1 MPIPKNILDVE
12 RPVNTV
18 VIAYGKNKDRFAVRQ
33 RVGCRYVNGRSLP
46 VNGPTIGHIIDGKFV
61 PLDEISPVREQGAD
75 MKDWGNVVYCD
86 MLFKDILSELLAV
99 YNRSDALKIYCIAI
113 LRVCYP
119 GIKDY
124 ELKDAYE
131 ESFLSELYPDAA
143 LSRNT
148 VSEFFYSLG
157 RAYSRIVLF
166 MQNRA
171 KAISL
176 DHHILIDG
184 TLKSNESEVNSL
196 SNFSRK
202 ARTKGTRDI
211 SVLFAFDLELKEP
224 ICSACYPGNMIDA
237 TSYEDF
243 VVNNQITKGLLIGD
257 KGFPFS
263 KSQHLFE
270 ENRNLHYMNPLKR
283 NAKVISSYR
292 MYDYDG
298 ILSYNSDITYKKAV
312 MKGGKYLYSFRDSR
326 KAAKEE
332 KDYLIRRQKN
342 GDYSDEEFKTK
353 QEEFGTIVLE
363 SDVDLDGETAYKAY
377 SSRWEI
383 ELVMRYYKQ
392 ACELD
397 ETREHADY
405 SVHGSELCSFLA
417 SLLTFRL
424 INNFDKV
431 KLLNSMTFRK
441 AMSILERAK
450 KVNMPGKGWQLIKLV
465 QTQIDILK
473 ELGLIPK
480 APASDTQLPKRK
492 RGRPRKNPAIV

>member
-196 SNFSRK
+196 STFHEKRVQK
-202 ARTKGTRDI
+202 EQEI
-211 SVLFAFDLELKEP
+211 SLYY
-224 ICSACYPGNMIDA
+224 S
-237 TSYEDF
+237 
-243 VVNNQITKGLLIGD
+243 
-257 KGFPFS
+257 
-263 KSQHLFE
+263 
-270 ENRNLHYMNPLKR
+270 PL
-283 NAKVISSYR
+283 
-292 MYDYDG
+292 
-298 ILSYNSDITYKKAV
+298 T
-312 MKGGKYLYSFRDSR
+312 
-326 KAAKEE
+326 
-332 KDYLIRRQKN
+332 
-342 GDYSDEEFKTK
+342 
-353 QEEFGTIVLE
+353 
-363 SDVDLDGETAYKAY
+363 
-377 SSRWEI
+377 
-383 ELVMRYYKQ
+383 
-392 ACELD
+392 
-397 ETREHADY
+397 
-405 SVHGSELCSFLA
+405 
-417 SLLTFRL
+417 
-424 INNFDKV
+424 
-431 KLLNSMTFRK
+431 LN
-441 AMSILERAK
+441 
-450 KVNMPGKGWQLIKLV
+450 
-465 QTQIDILK
+465 
-473 ELGLIPK
+473 
-480 APASDTQLPKRK
+480 
-492 RGRPRKNPAIV
+492 